1 MTAVALAYTRRFDF
15 TDWQANHP
23 TDPAPGTALDAEF
36 NGVALSLNQLNQRQ
50 QMIQNDDG
58 TLSNA
63 SVTLE
68 SLDQSTKTVLGSGFW
83 PRGQWEAGT
92 FYAAADIVSQQGV
105 VYIAINDHTADA
117 EFSTDL
123 AEGLWMAFVQ
133 PIAAMGIPMI
143 PIASL
148 PGASNVQDA
157 LEQLAARVTALE
169 AAP

>member
-1 MTAVALAYTRRFDF
+1 MSAEAPLYTRRFDF

-36 NGVALSLNQLNQRQ
+36 NGVALSVNQLNRRQ

-58 TLSNA
+58 TLKNGA
-63 SVTLE
+63 VTLS

-83 PRGQWEAGT
+83 PRGPWEADT
-92 FYAAADIVSQQGV
+92 FYAAADIVSQLGV
-105 VYIAINDHTADA
+105 VYIAINDHTSDE

-133 PIAAMGIPMI
+133 PIAAQGIPMI

-157 LEQLAARVTALE
+157 LDQLAARVTALE
-169 AAP
+169 VGP